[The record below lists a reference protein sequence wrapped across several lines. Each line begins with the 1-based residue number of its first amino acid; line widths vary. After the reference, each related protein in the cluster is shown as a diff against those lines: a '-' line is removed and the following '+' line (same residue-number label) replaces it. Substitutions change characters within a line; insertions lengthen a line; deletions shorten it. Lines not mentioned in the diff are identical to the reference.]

1 MIEEIIIAIVSAAV
15 GALISGFFTVS
26 IYKKK
31 IIRED
36 KENKK
41 LEYKKMMENK
51 PEFKITIFKNYIK
64 MVGFG
69 KNIKTDMEVFISQ
82 IIDIKTSYG
91 MVYFEYDKSDL
102 DEKNWCYILYEF
114 QNIGKT
120 DVSYVDI
127 ISNYKRD
134 VSVFDR
140 KNIKF
145 YINNNLAN
153 YWVNY
158 DYKIRVGE
166 KFTLK
171 VCFHKDRI
179 IFPNITSLV
188 CIGFK
193 DSNGNYWRQPF
204 FIPYDKLY
212 ESYNLDSRKYIEEC
226 SVEPIIEDF
235 RKKC

>member
-102 DEKNWCYILYEF
+102 DEKIGVISYMNSKIL
-114 QNIGKT
+114 
-120 DVSYVDI
+120 
-127 ISNYKRD
+127 
-134 VSVFDR
+134 
-140 KNIKF
+140 
-145 YINNNLAN
+145 
-153 YWVNY
+153 
-158 DYKIRVGE
+158 E
-166 KFTLK
+166 KQMFHTL
-171 VCFHKDRI
+171 I
-179 IFPNITSLV
+179 
-188 CIGFK
+188 
-193 DSNGNYWRQPF
+193 
-204 FIPYDKLY
+204 
-212 ESYNLDSRKYIEEC
+212 
-226 SVEPIIEDF
+226 
-235 RKKC
+235 